1 MIRLFLMLLLAFALI
16 LFVVAFVVTR
26 IENAQDAANHALRNH
41 ALKHDD
47 FKHDTLK
54 HRSAP
59 EKPRNVAVVVFSR
72 SGNTG
77 VLADHIAETLDADVH
92 ELVANDYQL
101 GMVGWINALNDA
113 RNDFADISPNH
124 IDVSH
129 YDTVYLGS
137 PIWLYSPAPPIWQFA
152 NNTDFTNKHVV
163 LVNTF
168 NSQFKQHF
176 IDEFE
181 ALVRSK
187 GAISF
192 AHQYVKRGRMGSQ
205 MSSQELIQRFDEK
218 YNKKRIN
225 DRAGESDEQQ

>member
-54 HRSAP
+54 HHSAS

-101 GMVGWINALNDA
+101 GMVGWINALSDA
-113 RNDFADISPNH
+113 RNDFADITPNH
-124 IDVSH
+124 IVVVKLNWPRFCIQASIFALTRSVSAH
-129 YDTVYLGS
+129 RY
-137 PIWLYSPAPPIWQFA
+137 
-152 NNTDFTNKHVV
+152 
-163 LVNTF
+163 
-168 NSQFKQHF
+168 
-176 IDEFE
+176 ID
-181 ALVRSK
+181 AV
-187 GAISF
+187 
-192 AHQYVKRGRMGSQ
+192 
-205 MSSQELIQRFDEK
+205 
-218 YNKKRIN
+218 
-225 DRAGESDEQQ
+225 

>member
-1 MIRLFLMLLLAFALI
+1 MIRLFLMLLLAFVLI

-26 IENAQDAANHALRNH
+26 IENAQDAANHVLRNQ
-41 ALKHDD
+41 ALKHNDS
-47 FKHDTLK
+47 KHDDLK

-92 ELVANDYQL
+92 ELVASDYQL
-101 GMVGWINALNDA
+101 GIIGWINALNDA
-113 RNDFADISPNH
+113 RNDFADITPNH

-218 YNKKRIN
+218 YNTKRIN